1 MKISLIKQGTILY
14 PYGEEDIKKLEKFS
28 NAIYE
33 VDMKNLDTR
42 TAAQNRALH
51 MWCDRIA
58 TLLNT
63 KGLFMKGVFG
73 NNIEW
78 TMELVKTQIIKA
90 TIKQVFGV
98 NSTTKLKRKE
108 IDQLIDFVTIAFAK
122 KGIAIPPFPS
132 KELWEDSNGT
142 GR

>member
-78 TMELVKTQIIKA
+78 TMELVKTQSELHDKA
-90 TIKQVFGV
+90 E
-98 NSTTKLKRKE
+98 TKRDRSIDRLRDNRFCQKGHNDTDVSVKRT
-108 IDQLIDFVTIAFAK
+108 L
-122 KGIAIPPFPS
+122 G
-132 KELWEDSNGT
+132 G
-142 GR
+142 